1 MSGVARY
8 VKMTA
13 EPGRG
18 DALAAAMLRVAD
30 SLTDTPGCDLYLVNR
45 SADAPD
51 EVWVTE
57 LWRSQDAVDTS
68 LRELQTEAGRVQLAE
83 VMGLLAGPPQRT
95 NLTPLGGVGA
105 PR

>member
-13 EPGRG
+13 QPGQG
-18 DALAAAMLRVAD
+18 EALAAAMLRVAD

-68 LRELQTEAGRVQLAE
+68 LRELQTEAGRVQLDE

-95 NLTPLGGVGA
+95 DLTPLGGVGA

>member
-13 EPGRG
+13 RPGQG
-18 DALAAAMLRVAD
+18 EALAAKMLGVAE
-30 SLTDTPGCDLYLVNR
+30 SLADTPGCDLYLVNR
-45 SADAPD
+45 GAHAPD
-51 EVWVTE
+51 EVWITE
-57 LWRSQDAVDTS
+57 LWQSQEAVDAS
-68 LRELQTEAGRVQLAE
+68 LRELGTEAGQVQLGE

-95 NLTPLGGVGA
+95 DLTPLGGVGA